1 MSLKNAQYINLGTFR
16 KDGRCVETP
25 VWFAQ
30 ADNFLYVFTNNQSG
44 KVKRLRN
51 SPQCRIAPCTFSG
64 SVTGSWQDA
73 TALLLDSQ
81 EAIKTAHATLRK
93 KYGLSMLFAD
103 CGSTLIGKIKQRSYI
118 QICLSESFGD

>member
-30 ADNFLYVFTNNQSG
+30 AGNFLYVFTNNQSG

-51 SPQCRIAPCTFSG
+51 SSQCRIAPCTFSG

-73 TALLLDSQ
+73 TALLLDSKD
-81 EAIKTAHATLRK
+81 AIKTAHAALRK
-93 KYGLSMLFAD
+93 KYGLSILFAD
-103 CGSTLIGKIKQRSYI
+103 CGSILIRKIKQRSYI
-118 QICLSESFGD
+118 KICLSEKAGD

>member
-1 MSLKNAQYINLGTFR
+1 MSLKKAQYINLGTFR

-51 SPQCRIAPCTFSG
+51 SSQCCIAPCTFSG

-73 TALLLDSQ
+73 TALLLDSK
-81 EAIKTAHATLRK
+81 ETIKTAHAALRK

-118 QICLSESFGD
+118 QICLPESRGD